1 MRIIKEVDSQAWV
14 HLFRETMGAEIVRAD
29 PTIMAAFKVMKRL
42 DLEDYNTRLRYM
54 RRYAIDVIE
63 LEQKAKDL

>member
-1 MRIIKEVDSQAWV
+1 
-14 HLFRETMGAEIVRAD
+14 MGAEIVRAD